1 MSEFFKNLFNKA
13 GNLFESKKTFLE
25 DYFNVII
32 TEDYIQVEH
41 LNKKTEQIYWKN
53 INHIMLINTDEGP
66 WLPDV
71 WLAILGDVE
80 GCVIPQG
87 AKGYDEVYQIVSKYK
102 GFDLE
107 NVIKSMQCTD
117 NAEFELWSKK

>member
-1 MSEFFKNLFNKA
+1 VFGFFKNLFNKA
-13 GNLFESKKTFLE
+13 GNLSESAKTLPE

-41 LNKKTEQIYWKN
+41 PNKKTEKIYWKN
-53 INHIMLINTDEGP
+53 INNIKLINTDEGP

-71 WLAILGDVE
+71 WLAILDDVE
-80 GCVIPQG
+80 GCIIPQG
-87 AKGYDEVYQIVSKYK
+87 AKGCDEIYDIVSKYE
-102 GFDLE
+102 GFDFE